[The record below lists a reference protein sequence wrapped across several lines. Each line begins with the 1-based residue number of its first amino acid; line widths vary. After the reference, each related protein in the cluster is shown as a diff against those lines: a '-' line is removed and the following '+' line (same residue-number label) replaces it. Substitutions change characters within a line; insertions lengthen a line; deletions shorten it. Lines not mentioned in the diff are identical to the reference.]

1 MGRTL
6 FLRALLLLCMM
17 AGTGGGT
24 GLARADSY
32 AVELQSMSGVGD
44 WDDLDAWLQQLCKVV
59 QCSEERPPAD
69 GSISPGDFAALKFI
83 LAYEAYGVQ
92 PMVSKTDV
100 VYAGFAAGQC
110 LKILDEGRV
119 KLDPDI
125 EDALVEALVSLRI
138 EMGS

>member
-6 FLRALLLLCMM
+6 FVRALLLLCMM
-17 AGTGGGT
+17 AGGGT
-24 GLARADSY
+24 GLAHADSY
-32 AVELQSMSGVGD
+32 AVEMQSMSGLGD

-59 QCSEERPPAD
+59 HCSEDRPPAD

-83 LAYEAYGVQ
+83 LAYETYGVE
-92 PMVSKTDV
+92 PTVSKTDV

-138 EMGS
+138 EIGS